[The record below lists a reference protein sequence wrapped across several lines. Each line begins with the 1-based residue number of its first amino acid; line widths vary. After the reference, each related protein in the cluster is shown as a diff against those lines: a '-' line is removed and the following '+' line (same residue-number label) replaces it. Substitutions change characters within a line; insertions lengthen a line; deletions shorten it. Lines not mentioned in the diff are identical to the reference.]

1 MRNYL
6 IKSPWWLRAIYPNLT
21 WEIPAMDKVVYL
33 TFDDGPTPEITNW
46 VIEQLAKHQALGT
59 FFLIGKNVA
68 DNPSVYQQL
77 KDAGHSIG
85 NHTSNHLNGW
95 KHTTK
100 DYLENVKACQDL
112 LADTKLFRPPYGRIK
127 KSQAKALKQDYNI
140 IMWDILSGDFDTSID
155 GERCYQ
161 NVVKHIQPGSIIV
174 FHDSVKAWP
183 RLQIALP
190 KTLEYL
196 KEKGFRM
203 EAL

>member
-6 IKSPWWLRAIYPNLT
+6 IKSPWWLKAFYSNLT
-21 WEIPAMDKVVYL
+21 WNMSTDEKIVYI
-33 TFDDGPTPEITNW
+33 TFDDGPTPEITEW
-46 VIEQLAKHQALGT
+46 VMEQLAKHQALGT
-59 FFLIGKNVA
+59 FFLIGKNVVE
-68 DNPSVYQQL
+68 NPKIYQQL
-77 KDAGHSIG
+77 KDSGHSIG
-85 NHTSNHLNGW
+85 NHTLNHLNGW
-95 KHTTK
+95 KHTSS
-100 DYLENVKACQDL
+100 DYVNNVKVCQDL
-112 LADTKLFRPPYGRIK
+112 LHPTTLFRPPYGRIK
-127 KSQAKALKQDYNI
+127 RKQAQILNKAYNI

-174 FHDSVKAWP
+174 FHDSLKAWP

>member
-6 IKSPWWLRAIYPNLT
+6 IKSPWWLKALYPNLT
-21 WEIPAMDKVVYL
+21 WNIPTKDKVVYL
-33 TFDDGPTPEITNW
+33 TFDDGPTPEITEW
-46 VIEQLAKHQALGT
+46 VMDRLAQHQALGT

-68 DNPSVYQQL
+68 ENPEIYQQL
-77 KDAGHSIG
+77 KDVGHSTG
-85 NHTSNHLNGW
+85 NHTYNHFNGW
-95 KHTTK
+95 RYTTQ
-100 DYLENVKACQDL
+100 DYLDNVKACEDIFPSR
-112 LADTKLFRPPYGRIK
+112 LFRPPYGRIK
-127 KSQAKALKQDYNI
+127 RKQAKALKKDYNI

-155 GERCYQ
+155 GERCYK
-161 NVVKHIQPGSIIV
+161 NVVKHVQPGSIIV

-183 RLQIALP
+183 RLQVALP